1 MEYILISLISFVLG
15 IIFDRYILTRFKL
28 VVKVEKNTPASIN
41 HPSPASTENK
51 YFKAESLINY
61 VKTHDSL
68 PIRIS
73 SSVLYG
79 LKEIAKSPNWQAKID
94 EFTLENLNKIY
105 DRLQRS
111 LKPSQKTVQQ
121 VGETGNM
128 EEQKYWEGTQKEYE
142 KALENGLIDENTKV
156 NILIDEENYHGSW
169 IEQKADGSVEEYM
182 E

>member
-1 MEYILISLISFVLG
+1 MIYTLLGFISFILG
-15 IIFDRYILTRFKL
+15 IIFDKYVLKRFKL
-28 VVKVEKNTPASIN
+28 IVKVEKNN
-41 HPSPASTENK
+41 STITNQPLPTNTNNK

-61 VKTHDSL
+61 VKIHDSL
-68 PIRIS
+68 PIRVS

-79 LKEIAKSPNWQAKID
+79 LKEIAKSPNWQAEID
-94 EFTLENLNKIY
+94 DFTLGNLNKIY
-105 DRLQRS
+105 DRLQRA
-111 LKPSQKTVQQ
+111 LKPSKKIVQQ

-142 KALENGLIDENTKV
+142 EALEKGLIDENTKV

>member
-1 MEYILISLISFVLG
+1 MIYTLLGFISFILG
-15 IIFDRYILTRFKL
+15 IIFDKYVLKRFKL
-28 VVKVEKNTPASIN
+28 IVKVEKNN
-41 HPSPASTENK
+41 STITNQPLPTNTNNK

-61 VKTHDSL
+61 VKIHDSL
-68 PIRIS
+68 PIRVS

-79 LKEIAKSPNWQAKID
+79 LKEIAKSPNWQAEID
-94 EFTLENLNKIY
+94 DFTLGNLNKIY
-105 DRLQRS
+105 DRLQRA
-111 LKPSQKTVQQ
+111 LKPSKKIVQQ

-128 EEQKYWEGTQKEYE
+128 EEPKYWEGTQKEYE
-142 KALENGLIDENTKV
+142 EALEKGLIDENTKV